1 VAIAD
6 LGDDALKTDLTC
18 VLEHLRAVDLE
29 AFAELQGVQ
38 REREVPESVFRWR
51 CTMDRKTQD
60 TAAECAREARKQV
73 ALLAP
78 GKVRDALVEKAKQYE
93 AETRQKDSR

>member
-1 VAIAD
+1 
-6 LGDDALKTDLTC
+6 
-18 VLEHLRAVDLE
+18 
-29 AFAELQGVQ
+29 
-38 REREVPESVFRWR
+38 
-51 CTMDRKTQD
+51 MDKKTQD

-93 AETRQKDSR
+93 AEIRKKVLSD